1 MAKNHQPFR
10 GYDQKKHRTRVIERG
25 ERPHLESTWPKD
37 FTALLQVM
45 PNPPFPFGH
54 HCIWF
59 LTNVYPRQLI
69 YRPTSTLSTPPLIS
83 TLLLLVPSL
92 QACWHQEP
100 TQRPSFTDVLARL
113 TTMYQA
119 VSDASPPPVPSPSN
133 QLTTGLSIFT
143 RSSSMSVS
151 SDKSPRGP
159 EASPRGDH
167 LGGIRFDNN
176 SFYHFVC
183 GLHYTLS

>member
-1 MAKNHQPFR
+1 MISYTLDSFALVVYAMAKNHQPFR

-69 YRPTSTLSTPPLIS
+69 YRPTSNIYPTPNIDPTTSCTLP
-83 TLLLLVPSL
+83 
-92 QACWHQEP
+92 
-100 TQRPSFTDVLARL
+100 
-113 TTMYQA
+113 
-119 VSDASPPPVPSPSN
+119 
-133 QLTTGLSIFT
+133 TGLL
-143 RSSSMSVS
+143 
-151 SDKSPRGP
+151 
-159 EASPRGDH
+159 ASRTHPT
-167 LGGIRFDNN
+167 
-176 SFYHFVC
+176 SFIY
-183 GLHYTLS
+183 